1 MAAGADDRLGHE
13 LVEAHVLGRRRRLAV
28 AGQRDEVGDEVAEL
42 LGLLDDV
49 VEQRAAV
56 GLAHRRRVA
65 QDLDVRAQRGHRRA
79 QLVRGVGHELAL
91 LGLRG
96 LQAREHPVEARGH
109 APDLVVAVR
118 VDAPAQVAGR
128 LDVLGRLG
136 QLGHRG
142 DDAARE
148 EPAHAGRER
157 GADGHQRD
165 EHAPQALQHAV
176 GVLERARHLHG
187 ADGPERG
194 GQHAQ
199 VKAVDAVIG
208 EAAAGVAVGRR
219 EGLPRHRA
227 APGRPR
233 GRAGSR
239 CRWGARAGRS
249 RRARRGW
256 AAASARPGA
265 RAAAPAGA
273 RREALV
279 EGRVAAQGVVDL
291 AALLAAHRRVGD
303 ERREH
308 ERDAHDERR
317 HQREPRA
324 QRHDQPSRRT

>member
-1 MAAGADDRLGHE
+1 MRSGAALTRLGSARRVKDDRGRVAPGADDRLGHE

-96 LQAREHPVEARGH
+96 LQAREHRVEARGH

-118 VDAPAQVAGR
+118 VDAPAEVAGG

-142 DDAARE
+142 DDAPRE
-148 EPAHAGRER
+148 QPAHAGRER
-157 GADGHQRD
+157 GADGHERD
-165 EHAPQALQHAV
+165 EHDAAGAGGRGRRPRASAPPGRRRSAPSGAV
-176 GVLERARHLHG
+176 STRRCRPSIV
-187 ADGPERG
+187 
-194 GQHAQ
+194 
-199 VKAVDAVIG
+199 VIG

-219 EGLPRHRA
+219 EGLPGHRQGRA
-227 APGRPR
+227 ARP

-239 CRWGARAGRS
+239 CRWAARAGRS
-249 RRARRGW
+249 RRGRRGW
-256 AAASARPGA
+256 AAACARPGA
-265 RAAAPAGA
+265 RAAARRRPAP
-273 RREALV
+273 R
-279 EGRVAAQGVVDL
+279 GRW
-291 AALLAAHRRVGD
+291 
-303 ERREH
+303 
-308 ERDAHDERR
+308 
-317 HQREPRA
+317 
-324 QRHDQPSRRT
+324 